1 MLPDFLPFRVRG
13 VIRAQMVEL
22 KRQVCSMDW
31 EGIRLESAENAT
43 VLIVEDD
50 NEIRELLRLYLIK
63 HGYRTVEA
71 TDGITALRQFETARP
86 NLVLLDIQL
95 PGVDGL
101 EVCEQI
107 RSVSNVPIVFVS
119 ARGEAEDIVQG
130 LNLGAD
136 DYIPKPFDPAVVVA
150 RVKANLRR
158 APIYRRYEA
167 AAPGTRIAEP
177 AIPAE
182 GIYIDPKKMTVH
194 ADGQEVR
201 LSAKEFQLLA
211 FMASHPNEV
220 FAASE
225 LYEQVWGSDSNDD
238 PRTVMVHIYN
248 MRKKLEH
255 NPAEPRFIVSVRGMG
270 YRYEGGAH

>member
-1 MLPDFLPFRVRG
+1 
-13 VIRAQMVEL
+13 
-22 KRQVCSMDW
+22 MD
-31 EGIRLESAENAT
+31 SAENAT

-167 AAPGTRIAEP
+167 AAPGTRIAET

-270 YRYEGGAH
+270 YRYEGGGAS

>member
-1 MLPDFLPFRVRG
+1 M
-13 VIRAQMVEL
+13 
-22 KRQVCSMDW
+22 
-31 EGIRLESAENAT
+31 RLELAENAT

-50 NEIRELLRLYLIK
+50 NEIRELLRLYLSK

-71 TDGITALRQFETARP
+71 TDGVSALRQFEAARP

-101 EVCEQI
+101 DVCEQI
-107 RSVSNVPIVFVS
+107 RSVSNVPILFVS
-119 ARGEAEDIVQG
+119 ARGEAEDIVKG

-158 APIYRRYEA
+158 APIYRRYET
-167 AAPGTRIAEP
+167 AAPGTRAEQT
-177 AIPAE
+177 IPAE

-211 FMASHPNEV
+211 FMAGHPNEV
-220 FAASE
+220 FSASE

-270 YRYEGGAH
+270 YRYEGGSHP